1 MKTFKNIL
9 ILLAALL
16 FIFGAGFFFGRRNAE
31 KNAPTPQV
39 DTILIRDT
47 IIDYEPQGT
56 AIPAGCELVPI
67 GTRQLLVN
75 YSSIVDELRD
85 SLDNK
90 PTIVTI
96 KDTTYSAVP
105 LTKTT
110 FSDDTTYK
118 CEVLGSNT
126 KMLWHESYQTT
137 SYITKEVKV
146 PTLPK
151 LALSPSLSS
160 LATPGIFYMGAGAK
174 LDIWSGKW
182 RFSPGVDYALA
193 WGNGKWSSGPAVT
206 FSINYN
212 FILK

>member
-9 ILLAALL
+9 ILIVALL
-16 FIFGAGFFFGRRNAE
+16 AVFGSGFFFGRRNAE
-31 KNAPTPQV
+31 KNAPVPQV
-39 DTILIRDT
+39 DTILVRDT
-47 IIDYEPQGT
+47 IVDHKPEGT
-56 AIPAGCELVPI
+56 AIPAGYELVPV

-75 YSSIVDELRD
+75 YSSIIDELQD
-85 SLDNK
+85 SLEAK
-90 PTIVTI
+90 PSLVTI
-96 KDTTYSAVP
+96 HDTTFIAVP

-118 CEVLGSNT
+118 CEVLGYDT

-151 LALSPSLSS
+151 LALSPALSA
-160 LATPGIFYMGAGAK
+160 LATPNVFYMGAGAK
-174 LDIWSGKW
+174 LDIWAGKW
-182 RFSPGVDYALA
+182 RFSPGVDYALT
-193 WGNGKWSSGPAVT
+193 WGNGKWSSGPAVA